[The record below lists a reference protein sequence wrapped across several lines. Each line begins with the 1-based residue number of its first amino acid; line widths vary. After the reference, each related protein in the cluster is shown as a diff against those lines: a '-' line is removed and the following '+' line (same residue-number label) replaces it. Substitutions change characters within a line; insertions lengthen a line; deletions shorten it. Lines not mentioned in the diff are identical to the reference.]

1 MSLDL
6 YKVPRDQVDVEAL
19 AQEMARYL
27 RITAEDAEFLSYDP
41 ARRDAII
48 AELYTLPGVKS
59 SPWANQFVAEGQ
71 NPDDYLGPA
80 NAAIAELTPPK
91 SLEE

>member
-6 YKVPRDQVDVEAL
+6 YKLPRQQVDVEAL

-27 RITAEDAEFLSYDP
+27 RITAEDAEYLSYDP

-48 AELYTLPGVKS
+48 AELYTLPGVKP

-71 NPDDYLGPA
+71 NPDEYLVPA